1 VNTAG
6 EAPTVDFILLKNNN
20 NNNNN
25 YYCTERS
32 KSCTKGRLKKGG
44 PSKANE
50 NKLSQR
56 SRRRRKAVLLESQ
69 NLEA

>member
-20 NNNNN
+20 NYY

-32 KSCTKGRLKKGG
+32 KSCTKGRPKKGG
-44 PSKANE
+44 PSKAKE

-56 SRRRRKAVLLESQ
+56 GQEGEEKLFFWNRKI
-69 NLEA
+69 

>member
-6 EAPTVDFILLKNNN
+6 ETPTVDFILLKNNYY
-20 NNNNN
+20 

-32 KSCTKGRLKKGG
+32 KSCTKERPKKGG
-44 PSKANE
+44 PSKAKE

-56 SRRRRKAVLLESQ
+56 DQEREEKLFFWNRKI
-69 NLEA
+69 

>member
-20 NNNNN
+20 NY

-44 PSKANE
+44 PSKAKE

-56 SRRRRKAVLLESQ
+56 GQEGEEKLFFWNRKI
-69 NLEA
+69 